1 MARTCEV
8 WLYVRIPR
16 NIRMINYAPFH
27 SLLNACFSFVLL
39 SVGSILCA
47 LSEYFERIFI
57 FLSGIRK
64 FLTNLEKTR
73 LHHMMTYVTLLY
85 D

>member
-16 NIRMINYAPFH
+16 NIRMINYAPFL

-39 SVGSILCA
+39 SIGSILCA
-47 LSEYFERIFI
+47 LSEYFERMNIY
-57 FLSGIRK
+57 LSFRYSKVSDESGKDKI
-64 FLTNLEKTR
+64 TS
-73 LHHMMTYVTLLY
+73 Y
-85 D
+85 DDICYTII

>member
-16 NIRMINYAPFH
+16 KIRMINYAPFH